1 MATTPTPLEQL
12 VRTAVAPRQVSIGLP
27 ASLSP
32 AERRFPLTPEAAAML
47 VDRGYTVK
55 MEAGAAETIHFSDE
69 AYTRHGV
76 NIVDRAE
83 AFRCD
88 IVVYLPM
95 VGENDARRLK
105 RGALLLG
112 FAHTESRSPAAL
124 RILLQRS
131 ITAIAIDKI
140 TDASGNHPF
149 ADILREID
157 GRASVA
163 IASSLLADAIHGKG
177 ILLGGIAGVV
187 PCEMT
192 LIGADLAALA
202 AARSAIGLG
211 ATVRLFDN
219 DIYRL
224 RDVTTAIGPGVI
236 SSALHPRVLH
246 SALRTADI
254 VIGCSMLRPLEISSE
269 EVSEMK
275 RGVLTFDLNHAAS
288 PMFPSMPT
296 VDLALASPC
305 DNGPAS
311 GQRVCYINAGGAV
324 PRTAAMALSN
334 TLLTLFADIIA
345 CHTSVDII
353 KTNPGIRGAAYTF
366 LGKPV
371 SVDVATLLG
380 MRVVDINLLLQCS

>member
-1 MATTPTPLEQL
+1 MATPTPLEQL
-12 VRTAVAPRQVSIGLP
+12 VKTAVTPRQVSIGLP
-27 ASLSP
+27 TSLSP

-47 VDRGYTVK
+47 VDRGFTVK
-55 MEAGAAETIHFSDE
+55 MESGASESIHFSDE
-69 AYTRHGV
+69 AYARHGV
-76 NIVDRAE
+76 VVVDRAE
-83 AFRCD
+83 ALRCD
-88 IVVYLPM
+88 IVVYLPT
-95 VGENDARRLK
+95 VSEADARKLK

-112 FAHTESRSPAAL
+112 FEHAESRSPGAI
-124 RILLQRS
+124 RVLLQRS
-131 ITAIAIDKI
+131 VTAIALDKI
-140 TDASGNHPF
+140 SDSSGNHPF

-157 GRASVA
+157 GRAAVA

-187 PCEMT
+187 PCELT

-224 RDVTTAIGPGVI
+224 RDLEAAVGPGVI
-236 SSALHPRVLH
+236 ASALHPRVLH

-254 VIGCSMLRPLEISSE
+254 VIGCSLRRPVEISSE
-269 EVSEMK
+269 EVGDMK
-275 RGVLTFDLNHAAS
+275 RGVITFDLNHAQS

-305 DNGPAS
+305 DNAPES
-311 GQRVCYINAGGAV
+311 GQRVCYINAGSAV

-334 TLLTLFADIIA
+334 TLLTMFEDIVA
-345 CHTSVDII
+345 CRTALDAI
-353 KTNPGIRGAAYTF
+353 KINPGLRGAAYTF

-371 SVDVATLLG
+371 SAEVASLLG

>member
-1 MATTPTPLEQL
+1 MATPTPLEQL
-12 VRTAVAPRQVSIGLP
+12 VRTAVTPRQVSIGLP
-27 ASLSP
+27 ASLSQ

-47 VDRGYTVK
+47 VDRGFTVK
-55 MEAGAAETIHFSDE
+55 MESGASESIHFSDE
-69 AYTRHGV
+69 AYARHGV
-76 NIVDRAE
+76 VVVDRAE
-83 AFRCD
+83 ALRCD
-88 IVVYLPM
+88 IVVYLPT
-95 VGENDARRLK
+95 VSEADARKLK

-112 FAHTESRSPAAL
+112 FSHAESRSPGAI
-124 RILLQRS
+124 RVLLQRS
-131 ITAIAIDKI
+131 VTAIAIDKI
-140 TDASGNHPF
+140 SDSSGNHPF

-157 GRASVA
+157 GRAAVA
-163 IASSLLADAIHGKG
+163 IASSLLADAVHGKG

-187 PCEMT
+187 PCELT
-192 LIGADLAALA
+192 LIGADLSALA

-224 RDVTTAIGPGVI
+224 RELEAAVGPGVI
-236 SSALHPRVLH
+236 ASALHPRVLH

-254 VIGCSMLRPLEISSE
+254 VIGCSLRRPMEISSE
-269 EVSEMK
+269 EVSDMK
-275 RGVLTFDLNHAAS
+275 RGVITFDLNHAQS

-305 DNGPAS
+305 DNAPES
-311 GQRVCYINAGGAV
+311 GLRVCYINAGSAV

-334 TLLTLFADIIA
+334 TLLTMFEDIIA
-345 CHTSVDII
+345 CRTALDAI
-353 KTNPGIRGAAYTF
+353 KINPGLRAAAYTF

-371 SVDVATLLG
+371 SADVASLLG

>member
-1 MATTPTPLEQL
+1 MTTPTPLEQL
-12 VRTAVAPRQVSIGLP
+12 VRTAVTPRQVSIGLP

-47 VDRGYTVK
+47 VDRGFTVK
-55 MEAGAAETIHFSDE
+55 MESGAAQSIHFTDE
-69 AYTRHGV
+69 AYARHGV
-76 NIVDRAE
+76 VVVDRAE

-88 IVVYLPM
+88 IVVYLPT
-95 VGENDARRLK
+95 VSENDARRLK

-112 FAHTESRSPAAL
+112 FAHAESRTAGAIK
-124 RILLQRS
+124 ILLQRAV
-131 ITAIAIDKI
+131 TAIAIDKI
-140 TDASGNHPF
+140 SDSAGNYPF

-157 GRASVA
+157 GRAAVA
-163 IASSLLADAIHGKG
+163 LASSLLADAIHGKG

-187 PCEMT
+187 PCELT

-224 RDVTTAIGPGVI
+224 RDLEASLGQGVI
-236 SSALHPRVLH
+236 ASALHPRVLR

-254 VIGCSMLRPLEISSE
+254 VIGCSLRRPMEISSE
-269 EVSEMK
+269 EVSDMK
-275 RGVLTFDLNHAAS
+275 RGVITFDLNHSRA

-296 VDLALASPC
+296 VDLAQASPC
-305 DNGPAS
+305 DNAPDS
-311 GQRVCYINAGGAV
+311 SQRVCYINAGSAV

-334 TLLTLFADIIA
+334 TLLTMFDDIIA
-345 CHTSVDII
+345 CRTALDAI
-353 KTNPGIRGAAYTF
+353 KINPGLRGAAYTF

-371 SVDVATLLG
+371 SADVASLLG
-380 MRVVDINLLLQCS
+380 MRAVDINLLLQCS